1 MDRLLSAYLANPC
14 DKTKIK
20 LLNYLAKHPMA
31 ACFATPEQ
39 LRLIRSIENDNT
51 LPMSNSLKDWLSR
64 IAKAGI
70 FPKIT
75 AHNLA
80 EFEDVADK
88 FWVSYNERFLA
99 DTKRM
104 MDSK

>member
-14 DKTKIK
+14 DKTKTK

-39 LRLIRSIENDNT
+39 LRLIRSLENDNT
-51 LPMSNSLKDWLSR
+51 LSMSYSLKDWLSH
-64 IAKAGI
+64 IAKVGI
-70 FPKIT
+70 FPTIT

-80 EFEDVADK
+80 EFENVADK
-88 FWVSYNERFLA
+88 FWVSYNERFETS
-99 DTKRM
+99 TKKMR
-104 MDSK
+104 DSK